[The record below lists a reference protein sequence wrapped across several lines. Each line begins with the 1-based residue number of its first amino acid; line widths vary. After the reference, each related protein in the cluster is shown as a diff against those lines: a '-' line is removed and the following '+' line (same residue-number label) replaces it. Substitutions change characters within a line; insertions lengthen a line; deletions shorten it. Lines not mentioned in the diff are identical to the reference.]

1 MASDT
6 PDNFDLMAVLS
17 RTVDSE
23 PLVMPCEEQCSLN
36 TDNTSLEHTKTWI
49 LNHWSCRARSI
60 RSFIDVLE
68 KRMKYMML
76 SKREYADPRPF
87 NHKFGG
93 LTTEKFIEFFLPPE
107 VQKLY
112 QELL

>member
-36 TDNTSLEHTKTWI
+36 TDNTSLEHTKTVDSVFAWPAI
-49 LNHWSCRARSI
+49 LLMTS
-60 RSFIDVLE
+60 
-68 KRMKYMML
+68 
-76 SKREYADPRPF
+76 
-87 NHKFGG
+87 HKFGG
-93 LTTEKFIEFFLPPE
+93 LTTEKFIEFFCVIAAPE
-107 VQKLY
+107 VFI
-112 QELL
+112 